1 MIESDKIKSIEELLD
16 KLSNAEAKYLN
27 AKKVLK
33 GEKARLNMET
43 DWKAEF
49 PDKSRITEGD
59 KKDWIT
65 LEVSDL
71 QEDCYVAEAGYH
83 YMKELWELQKLII
96 RIQGSDKIE
105 NGLDRIKGELEGIG
119 CHLELL
125 RKEFSEEDI
134 HGAIENVGIEIQ
146 SQWSHIQQVGADI
159 EGVRYELN
167 YLRKDLNEN
176 ED

>member
-33 GEKARLNMET
+33 EEKARLNMET

-71 QEDCYVAEAGYH
+71 QEDCYVAEASYH
-83 YMKELWELQKLII
+83 YMKELWELQKLIL
-96 RIQGSDKIE
+96 RVLGSDKIE
-105 NGLDRIKGELEGIG
+105 NGLDRIKGELE
-119 CHLELL
+119 LF

-146 SQWSHIQQVGADI
+146 SQWGHIQQVGADI

-167 YLRKDLNEN
+167 YLRTDLNEN
-176 ED
+176 EI